1 MDCFLYDNS
10 LRHERVK
17 RLAQIRPLDWGE
29 ALKNKSFV
37 ESLIGFLKHFFNT
50 LEIWLE
56 AGMQGK
62 INLRF
67 INVDSIYSELG
78 EALCE
83 VLLA

>member
-1 MDCFLYDNS
+1 MDWFLYDNS

-17 RLAQIRPLDWGE
+17 RLAQIRPLD
-29 ALKNKSFV
+29 
-37 ESLIGFLKHFFNT
+37 LIGFLKHFFNT

-67 INVDSIYSELG
+67 INVDSIYSELD
-78 EALCE
+78 EALCK